1 MAKSLF
7 GLIGK
12 SLSHSFSKDYFTNKF
27 LEEDINAEYLNFE
40 MPDLDG
46 FKEFILKNKSL
57 SGLNVTIPYKEE
69 IIKYI
74 DELSDEATKIGAVN
88 CIKIDKQK
96 NKIIGYN
103 TDAYGFSQSIKP
115 FLESGHTKALILGN
129 GGASKAVEYVLKNL
143 GIDCFFAVRE
153 KKHELDNLFLYE
165 ELTIEMIHQIP
176 LIVNTTPLGTFPNI
190 NEIPPIP
197 TSSIGSKHFV
207 IDLIYNPS
215 ETLLLKTSKNQGA
228 LILNGLSMLKIQAE
242 KSWEIWNI

>member
-1 MAKSLF
+1 MAKSLL

-40 MPDLDG
+40 MPNLDG
-46 FKEFILKNKSL
+46 FKEFVKKNKTL

-242 KSWEIWNI
+242 RSWEIWNI

>member
-1 MAKSLF
+1 MTKSLF

-27 LEEDINAEYLNFE
+27 LDEDINAEYLNFE

-46 FKEFILKNKSL
+46 FREFITKNKSL
-57 SGLNVTIPYKEE
+57 SGFNVTIPYKEE
-69 IIKYI
+69 IVKHI

-115 FLESGHTKALILGN
+115 FLESGHTKALILGK

-153 KKHELDNLFLYE
+153 KKNEIVNLLLYE
-165 ELTIEMIHQIP
+165 ELTHEIIHQIP

-190 NEIPPIP
+190 YEIPPIP

-228 LILNGLSMLKIQAE
+228 LTLNGLSMLKIQAE
-242 KSWEIWNI
+242 KSWEIWNN